1 MTRIP
6 HFSSPFSVRNLV
18 GESPF
23 GDPFETL
30 WSRSA
35 LSGGTVAQPMPLDL
49 YATDDEVY
57 LVAAVPGMQPDD
69 LQLTVQRNTVTL
81 SGKVGDIL
89 ETDEGKKATWY
100 IQELASGTYQRSVT
114 LPFPV
119 DADRAEAEFTHGI
132 LRVVLPKA
140 EAVKPKQ
147 ITIQTSQGQAI
158 EASSTE
164 KS

>member
-6 HFSSPFSVRNLV
+6 LFSGPISVRNLV

-35 LSGGTVAQPMPLDL
+35 LSGGKVAQPMPLDL

-57 LVAAVPGMQPDD
+57 LVAAAPGMQPDD
-69 LQLTVQRNTVTL
+69 LHLTVPRNTITL
-81 SGKVGDIL
+81 SGSVDNVM
-89 ETDEGKKATWY
+89 ETEEGKKATWY
-100 IQELASGTYQRSVT
+100 IQEVASGTYQRSVT

-119 DADRAEAEFTHGI
+119 DADRAEARFDHGI

-140 EAVKPKQ
+140 EASKPKQ
-147 ITIQTSQGQAI
+147 ITIQTGQDQAI
-158 EASSTE
+158 EANSTQE
-164 KS
+164 S